1 MIAMDLGGSLSANIL
16 LKVLSDI
23 LGVVISIPLL
33 VYQDKYDD
41 RCWRGTYYIVHT
53 LGPNTHVHLLIT
65 IQLVSHSTEQ
75 TGTIFT
81 HALDVVPTT
90 NITLESQI

>member
-1 MIAMDLGGSLSANIL
+1 MIAMDLGGSLPANIL

-53 LGPNTHVHLLIT
+53 LGPHTHVHLLIT
-65 IQLVSHSTEQ
+65 IQLVSHSSEQ
-75 TGTIFT
+75 TGTIFP

-90 NITLESQI
+90 KNIGITL